1 MLDFLSNNRPT
12 VTVMIQSKTAENAI
26 NTIRSAVYEGAE
38 AFGLQ
43 ICQLESEER
52 KKYIRLGKRQ
62 TILYYKLQ
70 IRI

>member
-26 NTIRSAVYEGAE
+26 NTIRSAVYEGAD

-43 ICQLESEER
+43 ICQLEPE
-52 KKYIRLGKRQ
+52 
-62 TILYYKLQ
+62 
-70 IRI
+70 